1 MSTPLGSSQLLKPRP
16 FYPYSI
22 NQSLRFEDADSAY
35 LTRTNSSA
43 GNRRTWTFSAWVKV
57 TNLNAS
63 QNYILGGTTDNYNL
77 NWAVFFFGS
86 DELTFYS
93 YSSTQQYQ
101 LHLHEVFRDPSAW
114 YHLVLAWDTTQS
126 TEADRIK
133 IYINGSQIT
142 SFDTAAYPSLNYEE
156 PYINNNI
163 QQDIGRAATADK
175 GYDGYMAEV
184 HFVDGSALSPTS
196 FGETKSGIWI
206 PKKYTG
212 SHGTNG
218 YHLDFADGS
227 ALGDDE
233 SGNGNDFTPNGLAAT
248 DVMLDSPTNN
258 WCVLK

>member
-1 MSTPLGSSQLLKPRP
+1 M
-16 FYPYSI
+16 
-22 NQSLRFEDADSAY
+22 
-35 LTRTNSSA
+35 
-43 GNRRTWTFSAWVKV
+43 
-57 TNLNAS
+57 
-63 QNYILGGTTDNYNL
+63 
-77 NWAVFFFGS
+77 
-86 DELTFYS
+86 
-93 YSSTQQYQ
+93 
-101 LHLHEVFRDPSAW
+101 
-114 YHLVLAWDTTQS
+114 LAWDTTQS

-133 IYINGSQIT
+133 IYVNGSQIT

-184 HFVDGSALSPTS
+184 HFVDGSALSNS

-206 PKKYTG
+206 PKDTSG
-212 SHGTNG
+212 LTFGTNG

-258 WCVLK
+258 WCVLNKVSSLGTQSEGNLKHVTQVSGFGSTVGSIGVASEMVLGSNY